1 MRLKVKMPNKKLSQR
16 SNLEDHNGI
25 RISYHEKVCAER
37 MKTLFNKIDNMN
49 KEIKTLSSDI
59 NELKEYANKSKGG
72 FKLLI
77 ILGSIFAT
85 VIGYFNY
92 NG

>member
-1 MRLKVKMPNKKLSQR
+1 MPNKKSSQR
-16 SNLEDHNGI
+16 SNLEDLNGI

-49 KEIKTLSSDI
+49 KEIKTLSNDI

>member
-1 MRLKVKMPNKKLSQR
+1 VKMPKKKSSL
-16 SNLEDHNGI
+16 NNVVETNNGI

-49 KEIKTLSSDI
+49 KEIKTLSGDI
-59 NELKEYANKSKGG
+59 SELKEYANKSKGG
-72 FKLLI
+72 FKLLM
-77 ILGSIFAT
+77 ILGSILTA
-85 VIGYFNY
+85 VVGYFNY

>member
-1 MRLKVKMPNKKLSQR
+1 
-16 SNLEDHNGI
+16 
-25 RISYHEKVCAER
+25 
-37 MKTLFNKIDNMN
+37 MN
-49 KEIKTLSSDI
+49 KEIKTLSGDI
-59 NELKEYANKSKGG
+59 SELKEYANKSKGG

-77 ILGSIFAT
+77 ILGSILAT

>member
-1 MRLKVKMPNKKLSQR
+1 MLNKKLSQR

>member
-1 MRLKVKMPNKKLSQR
+1 VKMPNKKSQR

-49 KEIKTLSSDI
+49 KEIKTLSGDI
-59 NELKEYANKSKGG
+59 SELKEYANKSKGG

-85 VIGYFNY
+85 VVGYFNY

>member
-1 MRLKVKMPNKKLSQR
+1 MPNKKSQR

-49 KEIKTLSSDI
+49 KEIKTLSGDI
-59 NELKEYANKSKGG
+59 SELKEYAN
-72 FKLLI
+72 
-77 ILGSIFAT
+77 
-85 VIGYFNY
+85 
-92 NG
+92 

>member
-1 MRLKVKMPNKKLSQR
+1 MPN
-16 SNLEDHNGI
+16 

-59 NELKEYANKSKGG
+59 SELKEYANKSKGG

>member
-1 MRLKVKMPNKKLSQR
+1 MPNKKSSQR

-49 KEIKTLSSDI
+49 KQITTLSSDI

-72 FKLLI
+72 YKLLI
-77 ILGSIFAT
+77 ILGSNIAT

-92 NG
+92 NC

>member
-1 MRLKVKMPNKKLSQR
+1 MMLKL
-16 SNLEDHNGI
+16 
-25 RISYHEKVCAER
+25 
-37 MKTLFNKIDNMN
+37 
-49 KEIKTLSSDI
+49 KTLSGDI

-72 FKLLI
+72 FKLLMV
-77 ILGSIFAT
+77 LGSVLAA

>member
-1 MRLKVKMPNKKLSQR
+1 MPNKKLSQR

-59 NELKEYANKSKGG
+59 NELKEYANKSNGG

-85 VIGYFNY
+85 VVGYFNY

>member
-1 MRLKVKMPNKKLSQR
+1 VKMLNKKLSQR

>member
-1 MRLKVKMPNKKLSQR
+1 MPNKKLSQR
-16 SNLEDHNGI
+16 SNLEDLNGI

>member
-1 MRLKVKMPNKKLSQR
+1 MPKKKSSL
-16 SNLEDHNGI
+16 NNVVETNNGI

-49 KEIKTLSSDI
+49 KEIKTLSGDI
-59 NELKEYANKSKGG
+59 SELKEYANKSKGG

-77 ILGSIFAT
+77 ILGSILAT
-85 VIGYFNY
+85 LIGYFNY

>member
-1 MRLKVKMPNKKLSQR
+1 MPNKKSQR

-49 KEIKTLSSDI
+49 KEIKTLSNDI

-77 ILGSIFAT
+77 ILGSILAT

>member
-1 MRLKVKMPNKKLSQR
+1 MPNKKSSQR

-49 KEIKTLSSDI
+49 KEIKTLSGDI

-72 FKLLI
+72 FKLLMV
-77 ILGSIFAT
+77 LGSLFAAT
-85 VIGYFNY
+85 LGYFKY

>member
-1 MRLKVKMPNKKLSQR
+1 MPNKKLSQR
-16 SNLEDHNGI
+16 SSLEDHNGI

>member
-1 MRLKVKMPNKKLSQR
+1 MPNKKTSQR
-16 SNLEDHNGI
+16 SNIEDHNGI

-49 KEIKTLSSDI
+49 KDMKNLSHDI
-59 NELKEYANKSKGG
+59 SQLKEYANKSKGG

-77 ILGSIFAT
+77 ILGSILAT
-85 VIGYFNY
+85 VVGYFNY

>member
-1 MRLKVKMPNKKLSQR
+1 MMLKKKSQR

-37 MKTLFNKIDNMN
+37 MKTLFNRIDEM
-49 KEIKTLSSDI
+49 KKDMK
-59 NELKEYANKSKGG
+59 ELKQDISEVKANINKSKGG
-72 FKLLI
+72 LKVLLAVGSVVAGAIGFFK
-77 ILGSIFAT
+77 
-85 VIGYFNY
+85 Y

>member
-1 MRLKVKMPNKKLSQR
+1 MPNKKLSQR

-85 VIGYFNY
+85 VIGYFIY

>member
-1 MRLKVKMPNKKLSQR
+1 MPRKKIN
-16 SNLEDHNGI
+16 SNVEDHNGI

-49 KEIKTLSSDI
+49 KEIKTLSGDI
-59 NELKEYANKSKGG
+59 SELKEYAKKSKGG

-77 ILGSIFAT
+77 ILGSILAT
-85 VIGYFNY
+85 LIGYFNY

>member
-1 MRLKVKMPNKKLSQR
+1 MKMPNKKSQR

-37 MKTLFNKIDNMN
+37 MKTLFNRIDEM
-49 KEIKTLSSDI
+49 KKDMKS
-59 NELKEYANKSKGG
+59 LKEDVSEVKANINKSKGG
-72 FKLLI
+72 LKVLLAV
-77 ILGSIFAT
+77 GSIIAGAVGF
-85 VIGYFNY
+85 FKY

>member
-1 MRLKVKMPNKKLSQR
+1 MPNKKSSQR
-16 SNLEDHNGI
+16 SNIEDHNGI

-49 KEIKTLSSDI
+49 KDMKNLRDDI
-59 NELKEYANKSKGG
+59 SELKDYANKSKGG
-72 FKLLI
+72 FKLLMV
-77 ILGSIFAT
+77 LGSLFAAT
-85 VIGYFNY
+85 LGYFKY